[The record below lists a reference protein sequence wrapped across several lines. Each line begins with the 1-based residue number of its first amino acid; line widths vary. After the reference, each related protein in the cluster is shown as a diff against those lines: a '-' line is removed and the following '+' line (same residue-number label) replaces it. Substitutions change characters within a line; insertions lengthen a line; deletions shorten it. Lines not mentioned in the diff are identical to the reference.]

1 MSCKLFFMATH
12 PQAKELE
19 GVGVHPNSY
28 FEASFGYYS
37 QDKGSSGNR
46 WNRGGS
52 AYKGNNNFS
61 QTQNQTQTQTQTQ
74 TQSQTQTPTQVRGQ
88 ITQVSNP

>member
-28 FEASFGYYS
+28 FEASFGYYA
-37 QDKGSSGNR
+37 QDKGNERNSKFGR
-46 WNRGGS
+46 AGS
-52 AYKGNNNFS
+52 AYKNNNNFS
-61 QTQNQTQTQTQTQ
+61 QTQAQTQTQ
-74 TQSQTQTPTQVRGQ
+74 TQSQTQTPTQARGQ
-88 ITQVSNP
+88 ISQVTNP